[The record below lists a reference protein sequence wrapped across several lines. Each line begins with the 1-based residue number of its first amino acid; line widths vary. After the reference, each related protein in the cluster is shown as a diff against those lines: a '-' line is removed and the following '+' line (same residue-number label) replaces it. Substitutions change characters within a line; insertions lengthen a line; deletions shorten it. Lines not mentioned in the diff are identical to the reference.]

1 MARSPT
7 RQATVVKSWSRGLL
21 EQPGMIRLYPKG
33 ALMKSDFQTE
43 IDKCMAEVEE
53 FLRKK
58 RLRYE
63 EYMALG
69 GPDLSLFC

>member
-1 MARSPT
+1 MEP
-7 RQATVVKSWSRGLL
+7 
-21 EQPGMIRLYPKG
+21 
-33 ALMKSDFQTE
+33 DFQAE

-53 FLRKK
+53 FLQKK

-63 EYMALG
+63 KYMALG